1 MSLLDFLLSKPL
13 RTAASTDRPAGLLGR
28 NQPCWCDSGRK
39 YKHCHLA
46 ADQELSARRRALEQ
60 SCNQFT

>member
-1 MSLLDFLLSKPL
+1 MSLQDFLLSKPL
-13 RTAASTDRPAGLLGR
+13 RTAADDARPAQPPGR
-28 NQPCWCDSGRK
+28 NQPCWCGSGRK
-39 YKHCHLA
+39 YKQCHLA

>member
-13 RTAASTDRPAGLLGR
+13 RTTASSDRPAEPPGR
-28 NQPCWCDSGRK
+28 NQLCWCDSGRK

-46 ADQELSARRRALEQ
+46 ADQELSARRRALER